1 MAEPYAAAGMPPD
14 GPAQVPSAGTPNVV
28 TLTKIVVLVVII
40 AGLYF
45 GSEVLIPITLAV
57 LLSFVLSPLMNLLRR
72 IWLPRVVA
80 ALLAVLIAICI
91 ILALGGII
99 GTQIAGLAEQVP
111 QYQTTIENKVQSLQR
126 LIATNFSSRIS
137 GLTRRLEG
145 AGAPAPATPNAQPQ
159 AQKPVPVVIT
169 ESPTTSVLSLAE
181 RFLTPILNPLA
192 TLGIILV
199 VATFILL
206 QREDLRDRLIRLF
219 GSKDLHRATAAMDDA
234 GHRLA
239 RYFLTQLGI
248 NCSFGAIIGLGL
260 YLIGVPSPVLW
271 GILGALLRFVPYIG
285 SYIAA

>member
-1 MAEPYAAAGMPPD
+1 MAEPYTAPGVPPD
-14 GPAQVPSAGTPNVV
+14 APAQVPSAGTPNVV
-28 TLTKIVVLVVII
+28 TLTKIVVLVVVI

-80 ALLAVLIAICI
+80 ALLAVLIAIGI

-99 GTQIAGLAEQVP
+99 GTQIAGLVDQAP
-111 QYQTTIENKVQSLQR
+111 QYQTTIENKVQSLQG
-126 LIATNFSSRIS
+126 LIATNLSSRLS

-145 AGAPAPATPNAQPQ
+145 AGAPAPAATPNAQPQ

-181 RFLTPILNPLA
+181 RVLTPILNPLA

-206 QREDLRDRLIRLF
+206 QKEDLRDRLIRLF
-219 GSKDLHRATAAMDDA
+219 GRPGAARCGAEGWLWLHSGRADSHPARPGSRSLRWERPAGAA
-234 GHRLA
+234 R
-239 RYFLTQLGI
+239 
-248 NCSFGAIIGLGL
+248 
-260 YLIGVPSPVLW
+260 
-271 GILGALLRFVPYIG
+271 
-285 SYIAA
+285 